1 MLILF
6 RKNSNIEIINYYK
19 LLDGRRLLVNIRYN
33 EKVVILVNIYVL
45 NNEKDRV
52 DFFK

>member
-19 LLDGRRLLVNIRYN
+19 LLDGRRFLVDIKYN
-33 EKVVILVNIYVL
+33 EKVVNIYDL

-52 DFFK
+52 DFF